1 MTVSWLRCRTPGVL
15 ALIVVMLSAAGAHAA
30 HPRGVVGRNGAVASA
45 ERQATAAGLKV
56 LEAGGNAADA
66 AVAVALVLAVVHPQA
81 GNLGGG
87 GFAVVRFEGA
97 AEALDFREVAPAG
110 ARASLYLDHK
120 GRPVPERSREGGLAI
135 GVPGSPTGLFELHRR
150 YGKLP
155 WRRVVRPALKLARD
169 GFIVSSRLS
178 EALRDHQERLRRYP
192 ETAAVWLPG
201 GRVPRPGDR
210 LQLPALAATLAAYAE
225 RGPEAISSGPVAAA
239 VEVAS
244 RRYHGVLRAAD
255 MAAYRPVWRRVV
267 EFDLAGWKVA
277 SMPLPSSGGIILAE
291 SVGMLDRIDWM
302 DLPRFGADR
311 DHLLVEVWRRAYADR
326 FRLGDPET
334 TEAGENDL
342 LAQRWLDRRA
352 RSIDPRRATPSQS
365 VKPWPG
371 RMARESKETTHLSV
385 VDGNGNAVAL
395 TTTLNGSFGCGVMV
409 AGAGFLLND
418 EMDDFAV
425 APGRPNMYGLVQGR
439 ANAVRPGRR
448 MLSSMSP
455 TVAWQGQS
463 VLALGSPGGSR
474 IPTATLQVLLNFLV
488 DGDHLQEAV
497 DRPRIHHQWL
507 PDVID
512 VEPDALSPETE
523 GRLRRMGHRVR
534 VVEALGEVHAV
545 YRMEKGIVEAAADP
559 RGPGSAGVVQRV
571 PLPVRNGE

>member
-1 MTVSWLRCRTPGVL
+1 MTLDWLRSRWSGVL
-15 ALIVVMLSAAGAHAA
+15 ALIVVVLGATGAHAA
-30 HPRGVVGRNGAVASA
+30 HPRGAVGRGGAVASA
-45 ERQATAAGLKV
+45 ERQATAAGLEV
-56 LEAGGNAADA
+56 LRAGGNAADA
-66 AVAVALVLAVVHPQA
+66 AVAVALALAVVHPQA

-87 GFAVVRFEGA
+87 GFAVVRMKGTV
-97 AEALDFREVAPAG
+97 EALDFREVAPAG

-120 GRPVPERSREGGLAI
+120 GRPVPERSREGALAA
-135 GVPGSPTGLFELHRR
+135 GVPGSPAGLFELHRR

-155 WRRVVRPALKLARD
+155 WRRIVRPALQLARD
-169 GFIVSSRLS
+169 GFVVSSRLS
-178 EALRDHQERLRRYP
+178 EALEKHQERLRHYP

-201 GRVPRPGDR
+201 GQVPRPGER
-210 LQLPALAATLAAYAE
+210 IQLPALAATLAAYAE
-225 RGPEAISSGPVAAA
+225 RGPKAISSGPVAAA
-239 VEVAS
+239 VDVAS
-244 RRYHGVLRAAD
+244 RQYHGVLRAAD
-255 MAAYRPVWRRVV
+255 MAAYRPVWRPAV

-291 SVGMLDRIDWM
+291 SVAMLDRIGWL

-311 DHLLVEVWRRAYADR
+311 DHLLVEVWKRSYADR

-334 TEAGENDL
+334 TEAGEEEL
-342 LAQRWLDRRA
+342 LAPMWLDRRA
-352 RSIDPRRATPSQS
+352 RSIDSKHATPSKS
-365 VKPWPG
+365 VKPWPV
-371 RMARESKETTHLSV
+371 RLATESMETTHLSV
-385 VDGNGNAVAL
+385 VDGDGNAVAL

-409 AGAGFLLND
+409 AGAGFLLNN

-455 TVAWQGQS
+455 TVAWRGRN

-488 DGDHLQEAV
+488 DGDHLQAAV

-507 PDVID
+507 PDRID
-512 VEPDALSPETE
+512 AEPDALSPETE

-534 VVEALGEVHAV
+534 VVESLGEVNAV
-545 YRMEKGIVEAAADP
+545 SGTDQGIVEAAADP
-559 RGPGSAGVVQRV
+559 RGPGSAGVVQPV
-571 PLPVRNGE
+571 PLPVESGE